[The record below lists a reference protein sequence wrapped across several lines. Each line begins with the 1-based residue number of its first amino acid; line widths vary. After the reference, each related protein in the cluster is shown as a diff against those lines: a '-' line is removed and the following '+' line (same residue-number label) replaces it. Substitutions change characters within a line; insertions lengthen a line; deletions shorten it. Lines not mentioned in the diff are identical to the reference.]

1 MVSSNSWKTHDFRS
15 RFFCFSI
22 STVYPPNTT
31 LGVVIQ
37 YGKWSAHQG
46 ASFGMVSSHIRK
58 LTDFRLQY
66 FRQLAID
73 FPIKMSFGICSK
85 ELLTMR
91 NRFLILPKPE
101 KLHFYEFLRFEGLK
115 TFQKSSFSKKC
126 RKSILQ
132 HAILCKKIRRKRL
145 YYQFWAKPSEMTCFC
160 QNTFLTFLTF
170 FIFSY
175 FLYSLHFWAT
185 LYSTLYSA
193 VLHGTRSMR

>member
-1 MVSSNSWKTHDFRS
+1 M
-15 RFFCFSI
+15 
-22 STVYPPNTT
+22 
-31 LGVVIQ
+31 VIQ

-101 KLHFYEFLRFEGLK
+101 KLNLNKFLRFEGLK
-115 TFQKSSFSKKC
+115 TFQKSSFSKKW
-126 RKSILQ
+126 RKSILR
-132 HAILCKKIRRKRL
+132 HAILCRKIRRKRL
-145 YYQFWAKPSEMTCFC
+145 YYQFWAKPSKMTCFG
-160 QNTFLTFLTF
+160 QNAFCH
-170 FIFSY
+170 
-175 FLYSLHFWAT
+175 FLYFCIFGQILSRRETPYVIFRFGNRSLMT
-185 LYSTLYSA
+185 DQ
-193 VLHGTRSMR
+193 G